1 MKSCT
6 LNASLNMLGDIM
18 KCKHDIKLNSMRD
31 MEMYQMF
38 GCPKCRYGELI
49 KRGKRM
55 KLVKEKS
62 E

>member
-1 MKSCT
+1 
-6 LNASLNMLGDIM
+6 M